1 MAGVGTK
8 ITLSS
13 GVIMIMYIV
22 LGLADLVFP
31 SLITTK
37 VIDIKWLNYSWILLA
52 ADLILMVWTML
63 RMKDVSYYVVS
74 NGLPTGPYNLTA
86 ISSMVILGKISGQSL
101 VWKPAMDDWA
111 TAQSIQDLAVLLSRQ
126 HIPPIPFKDQ

>member
-1 MAGVGTK
+1 
-8 ITLSS
+8 
-13 GVIMIMYIV
+13 MIMYIV

-101 VWKPAMDDWA
+101 VWKPGMDDWA